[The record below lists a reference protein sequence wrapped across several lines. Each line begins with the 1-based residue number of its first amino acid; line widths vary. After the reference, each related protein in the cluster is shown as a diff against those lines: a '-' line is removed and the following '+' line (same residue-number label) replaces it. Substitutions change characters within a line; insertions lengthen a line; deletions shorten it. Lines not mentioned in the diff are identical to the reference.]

1 VAFGSSYKSNSKL
14 MFSCSVFADT
24 INQDRCTH
32 SHEERGIVG
41 IRIVDEVLKAVDMSY
56 ALVDVFEF
64 WEY

>member
-1 VAFGSSYKSNSKL
+1 